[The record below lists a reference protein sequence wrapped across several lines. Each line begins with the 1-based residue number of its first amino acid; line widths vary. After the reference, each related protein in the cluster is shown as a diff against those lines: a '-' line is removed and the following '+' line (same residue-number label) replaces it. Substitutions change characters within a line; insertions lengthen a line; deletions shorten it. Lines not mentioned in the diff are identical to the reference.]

1 MARRPNSSWTGQP
14 SNADHFCMPISDI
27 RIIWVPVAD
36 PDRAKAFYVGKLGLR
51 LRRDETTRGARLVV
65 VAPEAGGTLLGLICG
80 LPSAPPGSIRGL
92 ILATEDLM
100 ADYDRLLT
108 KGVDFEQPP
117 KDERWGVDAVFRD
130 PDGNRLILRQ
140 QNALL

>member
-1 MARRPNSSWTGQP
+1 
-14 SNADHFCMPISDI
+14 MPISDI
-27 RIIWVPVAD
+27 RIIWVPVTD
-36 PDRAKAFYVGKLGLR
+36 PDRAKAFYVDQLGLR
-51 LRRDETTRGARLVV
+51 LRRDDNPRGGRLVV
-65 VAPEAGGTLLGLICG
+65 VAPQEGGTALALVSSLE
-80 LPSAPPGSIRGL
+80 SAAPGSIRGL
-92 ILATEDLM
+92 VLGTDDLM

-140 QNALL
+140 QNAVL

>member
-1 MARRPNSSWTGQP
+1 MPAAGLHQDEKAQRRTPGGGRS
-14 SNADHFCMPISDI
+14 
-27 RIIWVPVAD
+27 R
-36 PDRAKAFYVGKLGLR
+36 
-51 LRRDETTRGARLVV
+51 RGAAIGLVCHLQ
-65 VAPEAGGTLLGLICG
+65 AM
-80 LPSAPPGSIRGL
+80 PPGSVRGL

-117 KDERWGVDAVFRD
+117 KDEPWCVDAVFRD